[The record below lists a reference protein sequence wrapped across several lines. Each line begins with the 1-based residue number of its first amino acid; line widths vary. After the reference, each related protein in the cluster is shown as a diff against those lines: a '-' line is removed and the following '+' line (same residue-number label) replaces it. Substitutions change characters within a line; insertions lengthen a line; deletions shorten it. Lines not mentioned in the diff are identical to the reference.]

1 MKTVNENNPPVKI
14 IHEGRVAEVG
24 LLSIRYPTLDDA
36 SLMTHYINEL
46 SNENTFITFQ
56 GEQMT
61 LEAEKNFLQSQVEKI
76 KNKTSCMLLAF
87 ANDQLVGIA
96 SVQSKDKIAAHV
108 GILGISISKEY
119 RGKGVGKTL
128 FRVLVEEAQKIK
140 NLKVITLEVFA
151 INTKAINLYESFGF
165 QEYGKLPQGVQ
176 YKGEFIDEILMY
188 KNVG

>member
-1 MKTVNENNPPVKI
+1 MKTVNKNNLPIKI
-14 IHEGRVAEVG
+14 IHQESIAEIG
-24 LLSIRYPTLDDA
+24 LLSIRYPTPEDA
-36 SLMTHYINEL
+36 SIMTHYINEL

-61 LEAEKNFLQSQVEKI
+61 IAEEEKFLQSQVEKI

-87 ANDQLVGIA
+87 ANDQLVGIG

-119 RGKGVGKTL
+119 RGKGLGKIL
-128 FRVLVEEAQKIK
+128 FRVLLEESQKIE

-151 INTKAINLYESFGF
+151 TNTKAINLYQSFGF
-165 QEYGKLPQGVQ
+165 QEYGRLPQGIQ
-176 YKGEFIDEILMY
+176 YKKEFIDEILMY
-188 KNVG
+188 KNIS